1 MGNTASGTPRFR
13 IGIGLTLAALVA
25 AVALAPSA
33 RTPAF
38 TAQVRLLHPLHEAEQ
53 GNELVARIS
62 QWGARNAAPF
72 SQIAEGAQENA
83 IAQAAALPAAS
94 VGSWSPVGASPL
106 YANDPKYNQTYPS
119 GHPTLSDLG
128 WIGLSGRVTAYA
140 YDPST
145 TGRYFASS
153 SDGGVWESRNSG
165 QSWRSIGD
173 TLPTQVIGGIAW
185 SKANGG
191 TLVAGTG
198 DNAFCFNCVPGVGVF
213 RTTNDGASWP
223 KATGIPGSAL
233 TFRIAVD
240 PSDTTGKTIY
250 AATSKGLF
258 RSTDGAVSFA
268 NVNLPTT
275 PAGYAYNCAGVTN
288 YSIDYRCFFAN
299 IVTDV
304 VVRPSNPDGTG
315 GGAVLA
321 AIGWRAGQKKDPN
334 GTVQSP
340 QNGIYV
346 SANGRPNTFK
356 FVDPGT
362 STAPTLNGF
371 APTQVVGRTALGIT
385 HGANQ
390 NHDIVYALVQDAT
403 KLQGCIDAL
412 DIPICIVKSG
422 NTTLVQS
429 TVLDGA
435 YVSTDFGQHWTKL
448 MDWTELRQAGNNSA
462 LASGVLGYGP
472 GIQSWYNEWIE
483 PDPTMTDPLTKAPTR
498 LSFGLEEVWE
508 NAVISPQV
516 GHSDFKAIGRYWNAC
531 LTIVSGLNCN
541 SPSSPIPGTTTHP
554 DQHAGLFVP
563 DASGGG
569 VTLLAGNDGGAYLQH
584 VAAGQDFSNERWG
597 AGINNGLHTLQP
609 YDAAIAKDGT
619 VVAGLQDNGEIKIDP
634 TTGKQTMIFGGDGFM
649 TGIDPDNS
657 KNIVEEYANGAVS
670 VTADGG
676 QFWDA
681 INPSLTSPLFETP
694 LHVDPKLANHFMAAG
709 RDVEESM
716 SGYHCVL
723 SGVVDPTH
731 QCAAYDNWT
740 KVYDLGTQQHPGD
753 PSAASSSSDPDNQA
767 SALDLNGD
775 NAYIGYCGYCDVVTQ
790 SVPFA
795 RGIATNVT
803 GGKAMTSNGWHIAT
817 ANGLPTR
824 FITSIR
830 MDPTNPSTVYVTLGG
845 YGRNWVP
852 PGALGDP
859 TANVGVG
866 HVFKSTDAGN
876 NFVDISG
883 NLPDGP
889 AHWSLV
895 RNGRLIVAT
904 DVGVF
909 IAAGTSGGTY
919 SHLGSGLPNVPVLHL
934 TVNPANPNQV
944 IAATDGRGVYRFTFN

>member
-1 MGNTASGTPRFR
+1 
-13 IGIGLTLAALVA
+13 
-25 AVALAPSA
+25 
-33 RTPAF
+33 
-38 TAQVRLLHPLHEAEQ
+38 
-53 GNELVARIS
+53 
-62 QWGARNAAPF
+62 
-72 SQIAEGAQENA
+72 
-83 IAQAAALPAAS
+83 
-94 VGSWSPVGASPL
+94 
-106 YANDPKYNQTYPS
+106 
-119 GHPTLSDLG
+119 
-128 WIGLSGRVTAYA
+128 
-140 YDPST
+140 
-145 TGRYFASS
+145 
-153 SDGGVWESRNSG
+153 
-165 QSWRSIGD
+165 
-173 TLPTQVIGGIAW
+173 
-185 SKANGG
+185 
-191 TLVAGTG
+191 
-198 DNAFCFNCVPGVGVF
+198 
-213 RTTNDGASWP
+213 
-223 KATGIPGSAL
+223 
-233 TFRIAVD
+233 
-240 PSDTTGKTIY
+240 
-250 AATSKGLF
+250 
-258 RSTDGAVSFA
+258 
-268 NVNLPTT
+268 
-275 PAGYAYNCAGVTN
+275 
-288 YSIDYRCFFAN
+288 
-299 IVTDV
+299 VTDV
-304 VVRPSNPDGTG
+304 VVRPANADGTG
-315 GGAVLA
+315 GGSVLA

-346 SANGRPNTFK
+346 SPNGQPNTFK
-356 FVDPGT
+356 FVDPGAAT
-362 STAPTLNGF
+362 GPTLNGF
-371 APTQVVGRTALGIT
+371 APTPVVGRTALAVA
-385 HGANQ
+385 HGAGQ

-412 DIPICIVKSG
+412 DIPACIVKSG

-435 YVSTDFGQHWTKL
+435 YVSLDFGLHWTKL

-483 PDPTMTDPLTKAPTR
+483 PDPTLTDPVTKAPTR
-498 LSFGLEEVWE
+498 LAFGLEEVWE
-508 NAVISPQV
+508 NAVISPQI

-531 LTIVSGLNCN
+531 LTVVAGLNCN
-541 SPSSPIPGTTTHP
+541 APSSPIPGTTTHP
-554 DQHAGLFVP
+554 DQHAGAFVP

-584 VAAGQDFSNERWG
+584 VAAGQDFSNDRWG

-634 TTGKQTMIFGGDGFM
+634 ATGKQTMIFGGDGFM

-657 KNIVEEYANGAVS
+657 KNIVEEYAYGAVS

-676 QFWDA
+676 QFWDP
-681 INPSLTSPLFETP
+681 INPSLTSSLFETP
-694 LHVDPKLANHFMAAG
+694 LQVDPKLANHFLTAG
-709 RDVEESM
+709 RDIEESM

-723 SGVVDPTH
+723 MGVADPTH

-740 KVYDLGTQQHPGD
+740 KVYDLGTAQHPGD
-753 PSAASSSSDPDNQA
+753 ASAASSSSDPDNQA
-767 SALDLNGD
+767 SALDVNGD

-790 SVPFA
+790 GVPFA
-795 RGIATNVT
+795 RGIATNVN
-803 GGKAMTSNGWHIAT
+803 GSQPAKAMTSNGWHIAP

-830 MDPTNPSTVYVTLGG
+830 MDPANPSTVYVTLGG

-859 TANVGVG
+859 TTNVGLG

-876 NFVDISG
+876 SFVDISG

-889 AHWSLV
+889 AHWSLIH
-895 RNGRLIVAT
+895 NGQLVVAT

-919 SHLGSGLPNVPVLHL
+919 SHLGSGLPNAPVLHL
-934 TVNPANPNQV
+934 TVNPANANQL